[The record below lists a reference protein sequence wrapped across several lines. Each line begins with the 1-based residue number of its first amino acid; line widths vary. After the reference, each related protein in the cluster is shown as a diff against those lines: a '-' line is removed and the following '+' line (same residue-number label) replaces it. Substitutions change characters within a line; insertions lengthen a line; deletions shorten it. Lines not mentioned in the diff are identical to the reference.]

1 MDSGVSVVIDLGS
14 GSIKAELASA
24 EAPKV
29 HPNLVGSHKHKS
41 LLPASEVLPMLAGD
55 AAKSRGLLKLR
66 YPVEHGRV
74 TDWTALSSVF
84 KHVIGD
90 LGIPARDHPML
101 LTEPPLADRTQRAR
115 LAELIFEDLGH
126 PAVLFGVQGVLSL
139 FASGQTT
146 GVVLDVGDGV
156 TQACPVVDGY
166 SIRDATKRVDF
177 GGRDVTRYM
186 QLLLRQHGTFLDT
199 SAEFE
204 IVREIKET
212 QCYVQSSRV
221 ADSKDVARKHR
232 LPDGTEISLQREMSE
247 APELL
252 FDPSLHGFECP
263 SVVQTVSDCVKAC
276 DIDLRRQLYESV
288 FLSGGATMIPQFC
301 DRFLPE
307 LARVTPRSCTVRVHA
322 PADRHLTAWT
332 GASFLAQLSSFRDM
346 ITSKQDYNEHGK
358 ERLLHSRLFA

>member
-1 MDSGVSVVIDLGS
+1 MEGASVVVDIGS
-14 GSIKAELASA
+14 GSLKCELASA

-29 HPNLVGSHKHKS
+29 HPNLVGSHKHKP
-41 LLPASEVLPMLAGD
+41 LMPASEVLPLVASE
-55 AAKSRGLLKLR
+55 AAKGRGLLKLR
-66 YPVEHGRV
+66 YPMEHGRI
-74 TDWTALSSVF
+74 TDWNAFTTVL
-84 KHVIGD
+84 KHVVGD
-90 LGIPARDHPML
+90 LGIPSRDHPML
-101 LTEPPLADRTQRAR
+101 LTEPPLADRNQRAR
-115 LAELIFEDLGH
+115 LAEIVFEELHH
-126 PAVLFGVQGVLSL
+126 PALLFGVQGVLSL

-186 QLLLRQHGTFLDT
+186 QNLLRQHGTFLDT

-212 QCYVQSSRV
+212 QCYVVLRSSDNKEV
-221 ADSKDVARKHR
+221 AAKKHR
-232 LPDGTEISLQREMSE
+232 LPDGTEVVLQSEMPD

-252 FDPSLHGFECP
+252 FDPTLYGHEVP
-263 SVVQTVSDCVKAC
+263 SVVQTVSDCVKSC

-288 FLSGGATMIPQFC
+288 FIAGGSTTVPHFC
-301 DRFLPE
+301 DRLLPE
-307 LARVTPRSCTVRVHA
+307 LARVTPRSCTVRLHA

-332 GASFLAQLSSFRDM
+332 GASFLAQLTSFREM
-346 ITSKQDYNEHGK
+346 LTTKAEYNEHGK
-358 ERLLHSRLFA
+358 ERLLHTRLFA